1 MKTIKITYYFLY
13 CVFLAWLLLSYLEII
28 SKNLS
33 GGATYSDYNI
43 IVNFINHHIAGG
55 F

>member
-1 MKTIKITYYFLY
+1 MKTIKTTYILLS
-13 CVFLAWLLLSYLEII
+13 CIFLAWLLFSWIEII
-28 SKNLS
+28 GKNIL

-43 IVNFINHHIAGG
+43 IVNLINYYFGG

>member
-1 MKTIKITYYFLY
+1 MKAIKTTYYILTA
-13 CVFLAWLLLSYLEII
+13 VLLAWLLLSYLEIVN
-28 SKNLS
+28 KNIS

-43 IVNFINHHIAGG
+43 IVNFINVYFGG

>member
-1 MKTIKITYYFLY
+1 MKVIKNTYLLLS
-13 CVFLAWLLLSYLEII
+13 CVFLVWLALSYFEII
-28 SKNLS
+28 SKNIL

-43 IVNFINHHIAGG
+43 IVNFINYYVSGG